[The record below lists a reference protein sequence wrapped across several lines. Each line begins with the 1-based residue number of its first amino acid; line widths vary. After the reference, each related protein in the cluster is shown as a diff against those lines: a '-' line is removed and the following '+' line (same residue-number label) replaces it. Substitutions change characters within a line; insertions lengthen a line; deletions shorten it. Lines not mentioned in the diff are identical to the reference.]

1 MNSTET
7 SPGRAGEQL
16 DAFLA
21 ERLLE
26 AGISERQVASAQAYH
41 REMEGRQP
49 LSRTLV
55 ELGLATDEAAARWIA
70 AFHGWAYLPR
80 EDLRVEG
87 ASHRVLPEAIAR
99 NRHAL
104 VLARDE
110 ANLRV
115 AIADPSWPQFAQVR
129 YALEEFAVE
138 WVVSPQA
145 DIAARVSEAYSA
157 SLDVR
162 ENELERFVEDMIRE
176 AAHTRGLSDIH
187 CIPEDRSCDI
197 RWRIDGAL
205 VPWGTLPGSMKETV
219 SAQIKLS
226 STRGADG
233 RCRGSAMSGGL
244 DVANRLDA
252 QDASAVRE
260 YGSKRVS
267 LRYSVVPAINGESI
281 VIRILDQSAQVGSLE
296 DLGMLEDTAMR
307 FRKELKRPNGIL
319 LVSGP
324 TGHGKSTTLAAAVPW
339 LDSRNKRVLS
349 VEDPVEYRLRTVT
362 QAPVSPR
369 LPFASAL
376 RAFLRHNPDIVIVG
390 EIRDGE
396 TASLAIR
403 LALTGHL
410 ILTTVHATTA
420 IQAISRLLDLGV
432 EASMLAATS
441 RFLLGQR
448 LVKRLCPRCRQP
460 HRESGPLTERYQY
473 LLEPMAKMGAAARI
487 DGGAA
492 CFFEAGGGCSAC
504 NRSGFA
510 GRTGIFEFRDIRG
523 PVGDLLL
530 RQRNRFDPVTAESVF
545 SAASRGGEIGARSMR
560 EDGIAKASLGMTTPE
575 EVFGATME
583 TAVALCI
590 CFNLDLNK
598 SN

>member
-1 MNSTET
+1 MTRTEAI
-7 SPGRAGEQL
+7 PKRMGDQL
-16 DAFLA
+16 DSFLM

-26 AGISERQVASAQAYH
+26 AGVSERQIASAQSYH
-41 REMEGRQP
+41 REVEGRQP
-49 LSRTLV
+49 ISRTIV
-55 ELGLATDEAAARWIA
+55 ELGLASDEAVARWIA
-70 AFHGWAYLPR
+70 AFHGWAYIPR
-80 EDLRVEG
+80 EKLRVEG
-87 ASHRVLPEAIAR
+87 DSHKALPEAIAR
-99 NRHAL
+99 NRNAL
-104 VLARDE
+104 VIARN
-110 ANLRV
+110 AGGLTV

-129 YALEEFAVE
+129 YALEESPVV
-138 WVVSPQA
+138 WVISPQA
-145 DIAARVSEAYSA
+145 DIAARVAETYSA
-157 SLDVR
+157 NLDVR
-162 ENELERFVEDMIRE
+162 DNELERFVEDMIRE

-197 RWRIDGAL
+197 RWRIDGDL

-219 SAQIKLS
+219 SAQLKLS

-233 RCRGSAMSGGL
+233 RSRSAVASGGL

-281 VIRILDQSAQVGSLE
+281 VIRILDQSAQVGTLE

-307 FRKELKRPNGIL
+307 FRTELKRPNGIL

-410 ILTTVHATTA
+410 ILSTVHANTA

-432 EASMLAATS
+432 EAPMLAATT
-441 RFLLGQR
+441 RFLLAQR
-448 LVKRLCPRCRQP
+448 LVKRLCPQCRQP
-460 HRESGPLTERYQY
+460 HRKSGALVERYGY
-473 LLEPMAKMGAAARI
+473 LIESAAKMCPMRREGAPS
-487 DGGAA
+487 G
-492 CFFEAGGGCSAC
+492 FFEAGGGCSAC
-504 NRSGFA
+504 NRSGFL
-510 GRTGIFEFRDIRG
+510 GRSGIFEFRELRDKVAGLLIRHRG
-523 PVGDLLL
+523 
-530 RQRNRFDPVTAESVF
+530 RFDPIAAESHF
-545 SAASRGGEIGARSMR
+545 SAAALGGDIGARSMR
-560 EDGIAKASLGMTTPE
+560 EDGIVKAYLGLTTPE
-575 EVFGATME
+575 EVFGATMDR
-583 TAVALCI
+583 AVAP
-590 CFNLDLNK
+590 
-598 SN
+598 

>member
-1 MNSTET
+1 M
-7 SPGRAGEQL
+7 GDQL
-16 DAFLA
+16 DSFLT

-26 AGISERQVASAQAYH
+26 AGVSDRQIASAQAYH
-41 REMEGRQP
+41 REVEGRQP
-49 LSRTLV
+49 ISRTIV
-55 ELGLATDEAAARWIA
+55 ELGLATDEAVARWIA
-70 AFHGWAYLPR
+70 AFHGWTYIPR
-80 EDLRVEG
+80 EKLRVEG
-87 ASHRVLPEAIAR
+87 DSHKALPEAIAR
-99 NRHAL
+99 NRNAL
-104 VLARDE
+104 VIAR
-110 ANLRV
+110 NGTSLTV

-129 YALEEFAVE
+129 YALEENPVE
-138 WVVSPQA
+138 WVISPQA
-145 DIAARVSEAYSA
+145 DIAARVAETYSA
-157 SLDVR
+157 SLEVR
-162 ENELERFVEDMIRE
+162 DNELERFVEDMIRE

-197 RWRIDGAL
+197 RWRIDGDL

-219 SAQIKLS
+219 SAQLKLS

-233 RCRGSAMSGGL
+233 RSRNAAVSGGL

-267 LRYSVVPAINGESI
+267 LRYSVIPAINGESI

-307 FRKELKRPNGIL
+307 FRTELKRPNGIL

-369 LPFASAL
+369 MPFASAL

-410 ILTTVHATTA
+410 ILSTVHANTA

-432 EASMLAATS
+432 EASMLAATT
-441 RFLLGQR
+441 RFLLAQR
-448 LVKRLCPRCRQP
+448 LVKRLCPQCRQP
-460 HRESGPLTERYQY
+460 HRKSGSLVKRYGYLIESASR
-473 LLEPMAKMGAAARI
+473 MGSKRLAEG
-487 DGGAA
+487 GGAVG
-492 CFFEAGGGCSAC
+492 FFEAGGGCGAC

-510 GRTGIFEFRDIRG
+510 GRSGIFEFREIRDT
-523 PVGDLLL
+523 VVDLLI
-530 RQRNRFDPVTAESVF
+530 RHRTRFDPIAAESHF
-545 SAASRGGEIGARSMR
+545 SAAALDGDIGARSMR
-560 EDGIAKASLGMTTPE
+560 EDGIVKAYLGLTTPE
-575 EVFGATME
+575 EVFGATMDRIE
-583 TAVALCI
+583 TP
-590 CFNLDLNK
+590 
-598 SN
+598 

>member
-1 MNSTET
+1 MIREEPN
-7 SPGRAGEQL
+7 AGKTGE
-16 DAFLA
+16 
-21 ERLLE
+21 LLE
-26 AGISERQVASAQAYH
+26 SFLVEKVLATGVSERQIASAQSYH
-41 REMEGRQP
+41 REVEGRQP
-49 LSRTLV
+49 VSRTLV
-55 ELGLATDEAAARWIA
+55 ELGLATDEAIARWIA
-70 AFHGWAYLPR
+70 EHHGWSYLPR
-80 EDLRVEG
+80 EELRVEG
-87 ASHRVLPEAIAR
+87 DAHKALPEAIAR

-104 VLARDE
+104 VLARSGTG
-110 ANLRV
+110 LTV

-129 YALEEFAVE
+129 YALGGARVE

-145 DIAARVSEAYSA
+145 DIAARVADTYSA
-157 SLDVR
+157 SLELHD
-162 ENELERFVEDMIRE
+162 NELERFVEDMIRE

-197 RWRIDGAL
+197 RWRIDGDL
-205 VPWGTLPGSMKETV
+205 VPWGTLPASMKEMV

-233 RCRGSAMSGGL
+233 RSRNSISSGGL

-252 QDASAVRE
+252 QDASAIRE

-267 LRYSVVPAINGESI
+267 LRYSVIPAINGESI

-307 FRKELKRPNGIL
+307 FRTELKKPNGII
-319 LVSGP
+319 LVTGP

-339 LDSRNKRVLS
+339 LDSRNKRILS

-369 LPFASAL
+369 MPFASAL

-410 ILTTVHATTA
+410 IITTVHANTA
-420 IQAISRLLDLGV
+420 IQAICRLLDLGV
-432 EASMLAATS
+432 EASMISATT
-441 RFLLGQR
+441 RILLGQR
-448 LVKRLCPRCRQP
+448 LVKRLCPKCRQP
-460 HRESGPLTERYQY
+460 HRKAAALSERYGHVV
-473 LLEPMAKMGAAARI
+473 EMAMSTGAIRRRGSGE
-487 DGGAA
+487 D
-492 CFFEAGGGCSAC
+492 CFFEAGGGCDSC
-504 NRSGFA
+504 NRSGFI
-510 GRTGIFEFRDIRG
+510 GRAGIFEFRSIRSE
-523 PVGDLLL
+523 VSDLLL
-530 RQRNRFDPVTAESVF
+530 RQRTRFDPIAAESFF
-545 SAASRGGEIGARSMR
+545 SAAVQGGEIGARSMR
-560 EDGIAKASLGMTTPE
+560 EDGMLKASLGLTTPE

-583 TAVALCI
+583 RI
-590 CFNLDLNK
+590 EEH
-598 SN
+598 

>member
-1 MNSTET
+1 MKRTEAV
-7 SPGRAGEQL
+7 PGRMGDQL
-16 DAFLA
+16 DSFLTD
-21 ERLLE
+21 RLLE
-26 AGISERQVASAQAYH
+26 AGVSDRQIASAQAYH
-41 REMEGRQP
+41 REVEGRQP
-49 LSRTLV
+49 ISRTIV
-55 ELGLATDEAAARWIA
+55 ELGLATDEAVARWIA
-70 AFHGWAYLPR
+70 AFHGWAYIPR
-80 EDLRVEG
+80 EKLRVEG
-87 ASHRVLPEAIAR
+87 DSHKALPEAIAR
-99 NRHAL
+99 NRNAL
-104 VLARDE
+104 VIAR
-110 ANLRV
+110 NGTSLTV

-129 YALEEFAVE
+129 YALEESPVE
-138 WVVSPQA
+138 WVISPQA
-145 DIAARVSEAYSA
+145 DIAARVAETYSA
-157 SLDVR
+157 SLEVR
-162 ENELERFVEDMIRE
+162 DNELERFVEDMIRE

-197 RWRIDGAL
+197 RWRIDGDL
-205 VPWGTLPGSMKETV
+205 VPWGTLPGSMKESV
-219 SAQIKLS
+219 SAQLKLS

-233 RCRGSAMSGGL
+233 RSRNAAASGGL

-267 LRYSVVPAINGESI
+267 LRYSVIPAINGESI

-307 FRKELKRPNGIL
+307 FRTELKRPNGIL

-369 LPFASAL
+369 MPFASAL

-410 ILTTVHATTA
+410 ILSTVHANTA

-432 EASMLAATS
+432 EAAMLAATT
-441 RFLLGQR
+441 RFLLAQR
-448 LVKRLCPRCRQP
+448 LVKRLCPQCRQP
-460 HRESGPLTERYQY
+460 HRKSGALVERYGY
-473 LLEPMAKMGAAARI
+473 LIESAARMGPKRVAE
-487 DGGAA
+487 GGGYVG
-492 CFFEAGGGCSAC
+492 FFEAGGGCGAC

-510 GRTGIFEFRDIRG
+510 GRSGIFEFREVRDS
-523 PVGDLLL
+523 VVDLLI
-530 RQRNRFDPVTAESVF
+530 RHGTRFDPIAAESHF
-545 SAASRGGEIGARSMR
+545 SAAALGGDIGARSMR
-560 EDGIAKASLGMTTPE
+560 EDGIVKAYLGLTTPE
-575 EVFGATME
+575 EVFGATMDRVGA
-583 TAVALCI
+583 T
-590 CFNLDLNK
+590 
-598 SN
+598 

>member
-1 MNSTET
+1 MTLAES
-7 SPGRAGEQL
+7 SIDRGGEQL
-16 DAFLA
+16 DAFLV
-21 ERLLE
+21 EKLLG
-26 AGISERQVASAQAYH
+26 AGVSERQVASAQSYH
-41 REMEGRQP
+41 REVDGRQP
-49 LSRTLV
+49 MSRTLV
-55 ELGLATDEAAARWIA
+55 ELGLAADEAIARWIA
-70 AFHGWAYLPR
+70 DFHGWRYLSR
-80 EDLRVEG
+80 EELRVAG
-87 ASHRVLPEAIAR
+87 DSHKALPEAIAR
-99 NRHAL
+99 SRHAL
-104 VLARDE
+104 VISRNGTTLT
-110 ANLRV
+110 V
-115 AIADPSWPQFAQVR
+115 AIADPSWPQFAQVT
-129 YALEEFAVE
+129 YALEGSSIE

-145 DIAARVSEAYSA
+145 DIAARVAETYST
-157 SLDVR
+157 SLDIH

-187 CIPEDRSCDI
+187 CVPEDHSCDI
-197 RWRIDGAL
+197 RWRIDGDL

-219 SAQIKLS
+219 SAQLKLS

-233 RCRGSAMSGGL
+233 RSRNAASSGGL

-252 QDASAVRE
+252 QDASAIRE

-267 LRYSVVPAINGESI
+267 LRYSVIPAINGESI
-281 VIRILDQSAQVGSLE
+281 VIRVLDQSAQVGSLE

-307 FRKELKRPNGIL
+307 FRTELKRPNGIV

-369 LPFASAL
+369 MPFASAL

-396 TASLAIR
+396 TASLAMR

-410 ILTTVHATTA
+410 ILATVHANTA

-432 EASMLAATS
+432 EASMLAATT

-448 LVKRLCPRCRQP
+448 LVKRLCPSCKRP
-460 HRESGPLTERYQY
+460 HRDSEALARRYSAILGIAKLT
-473 LLEPMAKMGAAARI
+473 GAPAAGN
-487 DGGAA
+487 GGAA
-492 CFFEAGGGCSAC
+492 FFFEAGGGCGAC
-504 NRSGFA
+504 NRSGFS
-510 GRTGIFEFRDIRG
+510 GRSGIFEFRDIRG
-523 PVGDLLL
+523 AVGDMLL
-530 RQRNRFDPVTAESVF
+530 RQRTRFDPIGAESIF
-545 SAASRGGEIGARSMR
+545 SAAVVAGDVGARSMR
-560 EDGIAKASLGMTTPE
+560 EDGILKASLGMTTPE

-583 TAVALCI
+583 ATEANQISVP
-590 CFNLDLNK
+590 
-598 SN
+598 

>member
-1 MNSTET
+1 MNPDET
-7 SPGRAGEQL
+7 IPERSGDQL
-16 DAFLA
+16 DSFLM
-21 ERLLE
+21 ERILL
-26 AGISERQVASAQAYH
+26 AGVSERQVASAQAYH
-41 REMEGRQP
+41 REVEGRQP
-49 LSRTLV
+49 ISRTLV
-55 ELGLATDEAAARWIA
+55 DLGLATEEGVARWIA
-70 AFHGWAYLPR
+70 GFHGWSYLPR

-87 ASHRVLPEAIAR
+87 ESHRALPEAIAR

-104 VLARDE
+104 VLARNE

-115 AIADPSWPQFAQVR
+115 AVADPTWPQFAQVR

-145 DIAARVSEAYSA
+145 DIAARVSEAYAA
-157 SLDVR
+157 SLEVR

-197 RWRIDGAL
+197 RWRIDGDL

-233 RCRGSAMSGGL
+233 RSRGSALSGGL

-281 VIRILDQSAQVGSLE
+281 VIRVLDQSAQVGSLE
-296 DLGMLEDTAMR
+296 GLGMLEDTAMR
-307 FRKELKRPNGIL
+307 FRTELKRPNGIL

-369 LPFASAL
+369 MPFASAL

-410 ILTTVHATTA
+410 ILTTVHANTA

-448 LVKRLCPRCRQP
+448 LVKRLCPKCRQP
-460 HRESGPLTERYQY
+460 HRDLGSLVERYHY
-473 LLEPMAKMGAAARI
+473 LLEPMGKLGAGPRGIDAAP
-487 DGGAA
+487 A
-492 CFFEAGGGCSAC
+492 FFEAGGGCSAC
-504 NRSGFA
+504 NRSGFI
-510 GRTGIFEFRDIRG
+510 GRAGIFEYRELRG
-523 PVGDLLL
+523 PVSDLLL
-530 RQRNRFDPVTAESVF
+530 RQRGRFDPVAAESVF
-545 SAASRGGEIGARSMR
+545 SAAARGGDVGARSMR
-560 EDGIAKASLGMTTPE
+560 EDGIAKASLGLTTPE

-583 TAVALCI
+583 RIEAP
-590 CFNLDLNK
+590 
-598 SN
+598 